1 MLFFR
6 FFHYDFGGIAQ
17 ERFGFYVNVFR
28 HQFSHFFQHFFSACG
43 KVFRHIAAGTYL
55 LDAAHY
61 FSEFNYGKESDGC
74 VKLPCD
80 ERSAAKGFLGLIGT
94 VYWNKNPVK

>member
-1 MLFFR
+1 MLR
-6 FFHYDFGGIAQ
+6 Y
-17 ERFGFYVNVFR
+17 
-28 HQFSHFFQHFFSACG
+28 
-43 KVFRHIAAGTYL
+43 IAAGAYL

-80 ERSAAKGFLGLIGT
+80 ERSTAKGLLGLIGT
-94 VYWNKNPVK
+94 VYRNKNPVKCNIIKGKHNTS